1 MQPATSLL
9 IKNLMPGLTE
19 RGKIKIGEKGRTVK
33 SAKGTE
39 FQPPKKLDHF
49 RVTTLERGADDNYL
63 LDREVHDMY
72 GDAPRV
78 LPVRLLYNEI
88 DLNFQS
94 RYCCYTGK
102 TLFCSGDGEV
112 AFRLKSRQNGA
123 REPVT
128 CPCERQDPTYNGPEK
143 CKING
148 GLAVIID
155 GVSRV
160 GGVWKF
166 RTTSFN
172 SVVGI
177 TSSMALIQSLTGG
190 LLAGLPL
197 QLTLN
202 PKTAIIP
209 TTGQASQIWV
219 VGLEFKGS
227 VDQLQQVSYER
238 AQQNAL
244 HHARMEQ
251 IEVNVRK
258 LIAHDPVSTSDDAAE
273 IIEEFYPEQAS
284 QSQSP
289 QSGETST
296 EPAPAQQQPQ
306 PENNGTE
313 ENTARRARR
322 NKYPV
327 NPDHWN
333 GKTELITCGSTPEQ
347 LAKIRAFARDHK
359 ELIQSYM
366 DSVGYKEISF
376 LRQDEADELIE
387 TISAISAPD
396 TEPEPAQVPAQT
408 PPAQEP
414 EPTPEPTQ
422 APAPTA
428 APVEE
433 PNGEKVE
440 CPVSG
445 ETVYKTWCMSSCKD
459 RARDGWCPSIDE
471 PPANGLI

>member
-72 GDAPRV
+72 GEVPRV

-112 AFRLKSRQNGA
+112 AFRLKNRQNGA

-128 CPCERQDPTYNGPEK
+128 CPCERQDPAYNGPEK

-148 GLAVIID
+148 CLAVIID

-258 LIAHDPVSTSDDAAE
+258 LIAHDPVNTVEDAVE
-273 IIEEFYPEQAS
+273 IVEEFYPEQAQAAVAEAAPS
-284 QSQSP
+284 
-289 QSGETST
+289 
-296 EPAPAQQQPQ
+296 PAQQPQPQ
-306 PENNGTE
+306 PENNGTNTE
-313 ENTARRARR
+313 ESTARRARR

-366 DSVGYKEISF
+366 DNIGYKEISF

-396 TEPEPAQVPAQT
+396 TEPDT
-408 PPAQEP
+408 EP
-414 EPTPEPTQ
+414 ESTPEPTQ

-433 PNGEKVE
+433 PTGEKVE

-445 ETVYKTWCMSSCKD
+445 ETVYRSWCVSSCKD

-471 PPANGLI
+471 PPAAGII